1 MITGGR
7 GTKIFEEYLRLTI
20 ENSHLILDIGTSE
33 RFAKELR
40 PYKDWF
46 TGKNYLAGGY
56 NPKNNFGEYNC
67 DLHIDIE
74 NIPYEDNTVDSIIC
88 IEVLEHV
95 SNPFNAIEEI
105 YRTLKP
111 GVKVFLTT
119 PFLLGYHGK
128 TNKSKNSSHSHDEYP
143 DYFRYTHEG
152 LELLFKDFANVK
164 VEVLNGPIEML
175 LTNARLFKLLKNKTI
190 KKIVDIIDFP
200 KVSKQTTRHLVYA
213 IK

>member
-7 GTKIFEEYLRLTI
+7 ATEIFEKYLKLTL
-20 ENSHLILDIGTSE
+20 ENSNKILDVGTSQ
-33 RFAKELR
+33 RFAKELK
-40 PYKDWF
+40 PYENLF
-46 TGKNYLAGGY
+46 EGKEYLAGGY
-56 NPKNNFGEYNC
+56 NPKMDFGDYNC
-67 DLHIDIE
+67 DLHTDIE
-74 NIPYEDNTVDSIIC
+74 QIPIEDESLDAILC

-95 SNPFNAIEEI
+95 ANPFKALDEI
-105 YRTLKP
+105 FRVLKS
-111 GVKVFLTT
+111 GGKVFFTT

-128 TNKSKNSSHSHDEYP
+128 TKNENIKYDHDEYP
-143 DYFRYTHEG
+143 DYFRFTHQG
-152 LELLFKDFANVK
+152 LELLFQDFAYVK

-190 KKIVDIIDFP
+190 RKIVDIIDFP